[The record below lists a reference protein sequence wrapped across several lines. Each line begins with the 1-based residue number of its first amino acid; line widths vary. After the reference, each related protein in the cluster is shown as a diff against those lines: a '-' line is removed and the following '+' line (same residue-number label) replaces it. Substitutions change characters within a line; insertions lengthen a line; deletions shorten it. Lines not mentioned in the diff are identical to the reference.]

1 MNRDT
6 MGQSLTLTLFG
17 ESHGPAVGC
26 VVQGLAPGLEIDLD
40 FMARQLQRRKGA
52 APLSTGRREADLP
65 QILSGAYQGRTTG
78 TALCLLIPNQDT
90 HSKDYGSLWDTPRPG
105 HGDYTGRVKYQSY
118 NDPRG
123 GGHFSG
129 RLTAPIVAAGSIL
142 LKLLE
147 GKGVRVGTRL
157 KQVGTAVDP
166 TAFALGQAPC
176 ESQLTALSA
185 RPFPTLSPQAGEAME
200 AEILRARQAGDSV
213 GGILETAV
221 TGLPP
226 GLGEP
231 FFASVESQLAALLF
245 SIPGVKGLEFGSGFR
260 LAAMQGSQAND
271 PFRMEAGKVVTA
283 TNHNGGV
290 NGGITNGMP
299 LLFSTAVKPT
309 PSIYQPQATVDLAAR
324 ENATLQ
330 IQGRHDP
337 CIAHRAAAVQDC
349 LTALCLGDLLN
360 QALGLA

>member
-123 GGHFSG
+123 GGHF
-129 RLTAPIVAAGSIL
+129 
-142 LKLLE
+142 
-147 GKGVRVGTRL
+147 
-157 KQVGTAVDP
+157 
-166 TAFALGQAPC
+166 
-176 ESQLTALSA
+176 LS
-185 RPFPTLSPQAGEAME
+185 L
-200 AEILRARQAGDSV
+200 IH
-213 GGILETAV
+213 I
-221 TGLPP
+221 
-226 GLGEP
+226 
-231 FFASVESQLAALLF
+231 
-245 SIPGVKGLEFGSGFR
+245 
-260 LAAMQGSQAND
+260 
-271 PFRMEAGKVVTA
+271 
-283 TNHNGGV
+283 
-290 NGGITNGMP
+290 
-299 LLFSTAVKPT
+299 
-309 PSIYQPQATVDLAAR
+309 
-324 ENATLQ
+324 
-330 IQGRHDP
+330 
-337 CIAHRAAAVQDC
+337 
-349 LTALCLGDLLN
+349 
-360 QALGLA
+360 

>member
-129 RLTAPIVAAGSIL
+129 RLTAPLVFAGS
-142 LKLLE
+142 
-147 GKGVRVGTRL
+147 VCR
-157 KQVGTAVDP
+157 Q
-166 TAFALGQAPC
+166 
-176 ESQLTALSA
+176 
-185 RPFPTLSPQAGEAME
+185 
-200 AEILRARQAGDSV
+200 ILRRRGIAVGSHILNIAGVEDDRLDARNVDAQQLEDLARSRFPLLRPEREGPMRDAVEAARLEADSV
-213 GGILETAV
+213 GGVIEAAA
-221 TGLPP
+221 TGLPAGVGSP
-226 GLGEP
+226 MFEGIENR
-231 FFASVESQLAALLF
+231 LAPLLF
-245 SIPGVKGLEFGSGFR
+245 GIPAVKGLEFGEGFSFASLR
-260 LAAMQGSQAND
+260 GSQAND
-271 PFRMEAGKVVTA
+271 PYTIEESGRIVTT

-290 NGGITNGMP
+290 LGGITNGMP
-299 LLFSTAVKPT
+299 LVLRLVIKPT
-309 PSIYQPQATVDLAAR
+309 SSIGKEQQTVDLISGKPAS
-324 ENATLQ
+324 LVVK
-330 IQGRHDP
+330 GRHDP
-337 CIAHRAAAVQDC
+337 CIVPRAVPVVEAV
-349 LTALCLGDLLN
+349 L
-360 QALGLA
+360 ALGLLDILESENAPR